1 MMMMMMIMIFLLLLL
16 TGSIL
21 KVIFALSF
29 KFRFLS
35 VHGVS
40 VSLDFTVFLLE
51 FRALRSIGPIE
62 KQKLKGSHEGEKRVL
77 IFRQLTRRFHRSES

>member
-1 MMMMMMIMIFLLLLL
+1 M
-16 TGSIL
+16 
-21 KVIFALSF
+21 KVVFALSF
-29 KFRFLS
+29 KFRFCF

-40 VSLDFTVFLLE
+40 VSLDFTLFLPG

-62 KQKLKGSHEGEKRVL
+62 KQKLKGSHEGEKRVT